1 MSAFVPAV
9 RAEFTKTLS
18 TRMWWVLLIILFAY
32 VGLLAA
38 GISFGLGALDGSGE
52 ANAGP
57 APAGTGDTIAGLPV
71 GLLAPIV
78 YSLAT
83 SVGYVFPTLLGALVV
98 TNEFRHKT
106 LTPTFLAT
114 PGRGSALSAKW
125 VVLLVFG
132 ALFGVVALLG
142 TVGLGAAGLATFGFD
157 AQLGESD
164 MWALFARAVLAMA
177 LWGLVGVGLGVMVP
191 SQVGSIVIILAFT
204 QFVEPILRV
213 AAGLVD
219 WLGDVAQFLPGAAS
233 DALVGASFF
242 SVAGGPMAGP
252 TLEWWQGGLVL
263 AGYAVLFTAIGY
275 ATSWRRDVT

>member
-1 MSAFVPAV
+1 VSAFVPAV

-114 PGRGSALSAKW
+114 PGRGSVLSAKW

-204 QFVEPILRV
+204 QFVEPILRL
-213 AAGLVD
+213 AASFAD
-219 WLGDVAQFLPGAAS
+219 WAAQVGRFLPGAAS
-233 DALVGASFF
+233 DALVGSSIYTAMSGT
-242 SVAGGPMAGP
+242 AMPQ
-252 TLEWWQGGLVL
+252 LDWWQGGLVL
-263 AGYAVLFTAIGY
+263 LGYAALFTLIGY
-275 ATSWRRDVT
+275 FANWRRDVT